1 MAERLLTRHLDS
13 VNETYLEH
21 MGHAMGF
28 AAAMAFGAIV
38 CFVHALLPFLF
49 ERTGSDC
56 IRRLHERMVV
66 NRVSHRHLEDAPRD
80 GLSEVQYRSSAT
92 RAK

>member
-1 MAERLLTRHLDS
+1 MFMADRLLARHLDS

-28 AAAMAFGAIV
+28 AAVMAFGAV
-38 CFVHALLPFLF
+38 ACFVHALLPFLF

-66 NRVSHRHLEDAPRD
+66 NRGRRRRLEDAPRD
-80 GLSEVQYRSSAT
+80 GVSEVQ
-92 RAK
+92 

>member
-1 MAERLLTRHLDS
+1 MLNRLFTRHLQS

-21 MGHAMGF
+21 MGHAMSF
-28 AAAMAFGAIV
+28 AAAMAYGAAV

-56 IRRLHERMVV
+56 IRRLHDRMVV
-66 NRVSHRHLEDAPRD
+66 NRVKSPPAEETHA
-80 GLSEVQYRSSAT
+80 GLPAVQ
-92 RAK
+92 

>member
-1 MAERLLTRHLDS
+1 MAYRLLSRHLDS

-28 AAAMAFGAIV
+28 ALTMAFGAVV

-49 ERTGSDC
+49 ERTGSNC
-56 IRRLHERMVV
+56 IRRLHDRMVV
-66 NRVSHRHLEDAPRD
+66 NRVRNRPVKDAPRE
-80 GLSEVQYRSSAT
+80 GLSAT
-92 RAK
+92 Q